1 MSIFDKVKNF
11 IDNSD
16 EDTIDEIS
24 KTSMTILPMTHTHP
38 TAPIPGSLSG
48 ISAQP
53 QDRLLRLRCPI

>member
-16 EDTIDEIS
+16 EDTIDENIE
-24 KTSMTILPMTHTHP
+24 
-38 TAPIPGSLSG
+38 IPRSLSE

>member
-16 EDTIDEIS
+16 EDTIE
-24 KTSMTILPMTHTHP
+24 TSMTILPMTHTHP
-38 TAPIPGSLSG
+38 TAPIPRSLSG
-48 ISAQP
+48 ISVQP